1 MGLSYQRS
9 DSGCS
14 CAQFVIIDI
23 PIEAGYFPIQ
33 KVIAFD
39 YEIVSNLRYKC
50 AFCGFNYWL

>member
-39 YEIVSNLRYKC
+39 YEIVSNL
-50 AFCGFNYWL
+50 